1 MTPEQ
6 FNGWLEQKSQP
17 STSIGF
23 QKPLIMGV
31 LNVTSDSFYD
41 GGCFLSLD
49 RACEQA
55 FNLVAHG
62 ADIIDIGGES
72 TKPGAI
78 ELPLDIELSRVI
90 PVIQEIRNNSNI
102 CISID
107 TYKPEVMDA
116 AVQAGANIVNDIYA
130 LRQEGAL
137 AMASKL
143 DVPVCLM
150 HMQGQPQNMQQDP
163 YYPDGVLMDVMEFFT
178 ERLDACK
185 LAGINHKR
193 LILDP
198 GFGFGKRVRDNL
210 NLIYNLRELN
220 SFNLPVLLGVSRK
233 STIGIILNKEVDKR
247 LIGSISL
254 AVFAALQGIGIVR
267 THDVDETHQALKM
280 IKAVYEAG

>member
-1 MTPEQ
+1 MTPAQ

-17 STSIGF
+17 STSTEF

-41 GGCFLSLD
+41 GGKHLSLD

-55 FNLVAHG
+55 FNLAVHG

-72 TKPGAI
+72 TKPGSF

-90 PVIQEIRNNSNI
+90 PVIQAIRNNSNI

-116 AVQAGANIVNDIYA
+116 AVLAGANIVNDIYA

-137 AMASKL
+137 SMAARL

-150 HMQGQPQNMQQDP
+150 HMQGQPQNMQQNP
-163 YYPDGVLMDVMEFFT
+163 YYPDGVLTDVMEFFT

-185 LAGINHKR
+185 LAGINNKR

-198 GFGFGKRVRDNL
+198 GFGFGKRVKDNM
-210 NLIYNLRELN
+210 NLIYNLKKFN
-220 SFNLPVLLGVSRK
+220 SFNMPVLLGVSRK
-233 STIGIILNKEVDKR
+233 STIGIILDKEVDNR
-247 LIGSISL
+247 LIGSVSL
-254 AVFAALQGIGIVR
+254 AVFAALQGVGILR
-267 THDVDETHQALKM
+267 THDVDETNQALK
-280 IKAVYEAG
+280 IIQAVCEAG